1 MRVSTALAVM
11 TTIAAA
17 GMVQPATADFDPDA
31 GWVDE
36 ERHSLPE
43 WEPGP
48 VPDPNGFD
56 VYREACR
63 LYQDPADRGT
73 IQSEWIAAVLGGETK
88 PKPPKPGQPAAEEPE
103 PVDPGAALAV
113 MADVVD
119 ACEDVLDRVHAAGQL
134 EYASPVVDD
143 FKDGLPWLKDFKELA
158 RLVVA
163 GALVAYDRGE
173 VSLAFQRL
181 EDGLVLS
188 ARVAQDGV
196 LIEHLVGKA
205 IFDLCRKAQALFLD
219 VGGADADELTAHAR
233 RCREIARDVPAFGTA
248 LLLEARATLTFVD
261 RMQETGAR
269 NALDEVGA
277 LKPGVPDP
285 GMNELGAEDIENM
298 RTWIEDRYAR
308 MAEAADEPAV
318 ASHIHRLLER
328 TAEDVEARGD
338 PIAPLVFPA
347 MLKIYDQHL
356 ALREA
361 WVVVQ
366 LRPAL
371 EAYRVRHGEL
381 PTALEDLTPEIIA
394 ELPPEPWTGDP
405 PLYERVGAEEFMLYS
420 PGFDGV
426 DDGGE
431 TSLLEDGRG
440 PDIVLYP
447 E

>member
-1 MRVSTALAVM
+1 MMDTRILAGLAVVGLLAGP
-11 TTIAAA
+11 AAA
-17 GMVQPATADFDPDA
+17 QGFDPDA
-31 GWVDE
+31 GWIDE
-36 ERHSLPE
+36 ERRTLPD
-43 WEPGP
+43 WEPAP
-48 VPDPNGFD
+48 PPEPNAFD
-56 VYREACR
+56 VYEEAYR
-63 LYQDPADRGT
+63 LYQDPADGGT
-73 IQSEWIAAVLGGETK
+73 IESEWITAVLGGEAK
-88 PKPPKPGQPAAEEPE
+88 PKPQKPGEPPADDPE
-103 PVDPGAALAV
+103 PVDPAAALAI
-113 MADVVD
+113 MGDVVD
-119 ACEDVLDRVHAAGQL
+119 ANADALDQIHAAGQL

-143 FKDGLPWLKDFKELA
+143 FDDALPWLKEVRELS

-173 VSLAFQRL
+173 VSLSFRRL
-181 EDGLVLS
+181 EDGLILS
-188 ARVAQDGV
+188 TRVAQDGV
-196 LIEHLVGKA
+196 VIEHLVGKA
-205 IFDLCRKAQALFLD
+205 IFDLGRKVQRLFLET
-219 VGGADADELTAHAR
+219 GAADADELAAHAR
-233 RCREIARDVPAFGTA
+233 RCREIARDLPSFGTA
-248 LLLEARATLTFVD
+248 LVLEARATLTFLD
-261 RMQETGAR
+261 RMQEIGVR
-269 NALDEVGA
+269 DALDEVGA
-277 LKPGVPDP
+277 VKPEMPDP
-285 GMNELGAEDIENM
+285 GMDGLGAEDVDNV
-298 RTWIEDRYAR
+298 RTWLEDRYAR

-347 MLKIYDQHL
+347 VLKIYDQHL

-381 PTALEDLTPEIIA
+381 PASLEELTPEI
-394 ELPPEPWTGDP
+394 LPDLPAEPWTGEP
-405 PLYERVGAEEFMLYS
+405 PLYKRNGEATFMLYS